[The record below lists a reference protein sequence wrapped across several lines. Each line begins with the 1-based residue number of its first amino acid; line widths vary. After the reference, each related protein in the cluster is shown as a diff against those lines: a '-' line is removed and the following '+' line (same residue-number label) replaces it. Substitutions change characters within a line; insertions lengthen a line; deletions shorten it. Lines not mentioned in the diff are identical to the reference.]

1 MTLKKFFIYVV
12 IIIALYKVVGII
24 EENDKAKNPPKKSE
38 PIVYF
43 KDEKAIRALLDKEQ
57 KIKEVTLFDGY
68 IYVGMYSD
76 GTNRS
81 GYAESLCLSL
91 KPYIE
96 HDVTVKIVDYKDILQ
111 KKGFTEMGI
120 SRCKPSKQEVKL

>member
-1 MTLKKFFIYVV
+1 MSLKKFLVYLV
-12 IIIALYKVVGII
+12 IIIALYKIIGII

-43 KDEKAIRALLDKEQ
+43 KDEEAVKVALSKEKQ
-57 KIKEVTLFDGY
+57 IKDFNLEFKGW

-76 GTNRS
+76 GTRRD

-91 KPYIE
+91 RPYLAHE
-96 HDVTVKIVDYKDILQ
+96 VTVKIVDYKDILQ
-111 KKGFTEMGI
+111 KKGFTELGI
-120 SRCKPSKQEVKL
+120 AKCKL